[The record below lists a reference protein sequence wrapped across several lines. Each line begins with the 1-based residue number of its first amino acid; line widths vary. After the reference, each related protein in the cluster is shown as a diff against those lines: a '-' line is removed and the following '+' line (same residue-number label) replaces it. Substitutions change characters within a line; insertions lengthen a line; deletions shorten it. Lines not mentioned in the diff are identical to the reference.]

1 MERTF
6 WARVF
11 FTEFIRHFRKMT
23 DEEIITDIR
32 RSMDDLEEM
41 NDSGDSLGS
50 NMVRWAQER
59 IEEKREQRSNAG
71 ILSGI
76 SRAMRARKLPP
87 PRSFDEVAD
96 FAVKFGLDVDDARLW
111 WQRNFVERPGCD
123 KDGVVFDNWK
133 GALVNAC
140 RAEDKK
146 RRNKDA

>member
-32 RSMDDLEEM
+32 QSMDDLEEM
-41 NDSGDSLGS
+41 NDSGNSLGS

-59 IEEKREQRSNAG
+59 IEEKRKQRSNAG

-76 SRAMRARKLPP
+76 NRAMRARKLHP

-96 FAVKFGLDVDDARLW
+96 FAAKYGLDVDDARLW

-140 RAEDKK
+140 RAEAKK
-146 RRNKDA
+146 RQEEAK

>member
-32 RSMDDLEEM
+32 QSMDDLEEM
-41 NDSGDSLGS
+41 NDSGSSLGS

-71 ILSGI
+71 VLSGI
-76 SRAMRARKLPP
+76 SRAMRARKLPLP
-87 PRSFDEVAD
+87 KSFEDIAD
-96 FAVKFGLDVDDARLW
+96 FAVKFGLDMDDARLW

-140 RAEDKK
+140 KAEASK
-146 RRNKDA
+146 RSESA